1 MQSAGKYLFFCPPP
15 QFLFW
20 EDFEQ
25 SNKCKN
31 EMRDQSPW
39 RDICEKWT
47 TIALDLDEV
56 SRVHRLHRAVDI
68 SKQAEYNVELYSFLH
83 LFI

>member
-1 MQSAGKYLFFCPPP
+1 
-15 QFLFW
+15 
-20 EDFEQ
+20 
-25 SNKCKN
+25 
-31 EMRDQSPW
+31 MRDQSPW